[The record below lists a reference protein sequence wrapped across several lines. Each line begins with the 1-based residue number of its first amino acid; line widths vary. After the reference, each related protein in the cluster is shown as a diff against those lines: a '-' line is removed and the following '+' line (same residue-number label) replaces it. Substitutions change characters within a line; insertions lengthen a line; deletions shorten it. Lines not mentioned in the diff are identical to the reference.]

1 LRPRTGC
8 GALWDIGLDADVPW
22 VILRAGQD
30 TSSVMNSE
38 DCKDY
43 RDQFSVDQF
52 FSASVLEFFGYPWQF

>member
-1 LRPRTGC
+1 LE
-8 GALWDIGLDADVPW
+8 ADVPW
-22 VILRAGQD
+22 VILRAGED
-30 TSSVMNSE
+30 TSSVMNSK